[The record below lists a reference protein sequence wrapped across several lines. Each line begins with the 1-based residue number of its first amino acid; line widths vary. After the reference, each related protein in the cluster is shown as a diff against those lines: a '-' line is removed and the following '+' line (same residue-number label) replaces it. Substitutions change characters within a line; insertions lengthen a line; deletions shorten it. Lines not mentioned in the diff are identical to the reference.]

1 MKPPTETVRVSQRGK
16 EILTRLKV
24 KTGIEHWNVL
34 CRWALCA
41 SLQAENAPQ
50 RLNAIHDSNIEMTW
64 KTFAGPMGD
73 ALAATVMMRAKSD
86 HVDLSDGDAV
96 ARYFRAHLERGIGKL
111 QAGKTLD
118 DFVSWLPTNGNKQ
131 RAT

>member
-41 SLQAENAPQ
+41 SLHSENTPP
-50 RLNAIHDSNIEMTW
+50 RLTSLQDSNIEMTW
-64 KTFAGPMGD
+64 KTFAGSISD
-73 ALAATVMMRAKSD
+73 SLAAIVVMRAHEDDIDVSD
-86 HVDLSDGDAV
+86 AEAV
-96 ARYFRAHLERGIGKL
+96 ARYFRSHLERGIGKL

-118 DFVSWLPTNGNKQ
+118 DFMSWIPTKKLK
-131 RAT
+131 

>member
-41 SLQAENAPQ
+41 SLQSENAPPNLASLQ
-50 RLNAIHDSNIEMTW
+50 DSNIEMTW
-64 KTFAGPMGD
+64 KTFAGS
-73 ALAATVMMRAKSD
+73 ASESLAAIVVLRAHEDHIDVSD
-86 HVDLSDGDAV
+86 SESLAK
-96 ARYFRAHLERGIGKL
+96 YFRGHLERGIGKL

-118 DFVSWLPTNGNKQ
+118 DFVKWVPTNKLK
-131 RAT
+131 